1 MIAHAHGAQVVRE
14 DSVQIQEGHGF
25 RFADGAVPAVSLTYA
40 PASIVSVGTAKFIF
54 ISGHTGTAPDS
65 TDCDGQTEQP
75 LTQEI
80 SRQSVAALTK
90 IEAVLHSL
98 GGTMDDIVRVRV
110 YVRAPLT
117 KEIFE
122 AIHNARR
129 AFFDGPHKPAS
140 TLVRIDA
147 LVRPDALIEIDAD
160 AVITDHPDVRPEV
173 HNT

>member
-1 MIAHAHGAQVVRE
+1 MTHAQVVRE
-14 DSVQIQEGHGF
+14 DSVQIQEAHGF
-25 RFADGAVPAVSLTYA
+25 RFADGAVPAGSLTYA
-40 PASIVSVGTAKFIF
+40 PASVVSVGTAKFVF

-65 TDCDGQTEQP
+65 ADLDEPPAQA
-75 LTQEI
+75 I
-80 SRQSVAALTK
+80 SRQSVTALNK

-122 AIHNARR
+122 AIHDARR
-129 AFFDGPHKPAS
+129 AFFDGPRKPAS

-160 AVITDHPDVRPEV
+160 AVITDHPDVRP
-173 HNT
+173 